1 MANGNNGLFGNSNNV
16 SDGATATLG
25 DLASTLGV
33 GIIAYLLI
41 VIFFIFGFW
50 AAGSH
55 FKNEQNNNPSNPSNL
70 VQLLIKPFFW
80 WIGGVLTYMFISK
93 TILLIY
99 NVDFNSKIKTLLG
112 LRYEGI
118 ISSIKSSKTL
128 ESSFFEFIA
137 VATDIFSKIVFWSI
151 PFFCMIFI
159 FLTIGF
165 MSNIL
170 LSESSND
177 AIWKKVFLCVA
188 VGITSIILVNTYF
201 MAINQVFFKDGA
213 TIPNLGFVDSV
224 SDANVRVIKYF
235 IKTGLNF

>member
-1 MANGNNGLFGNSNNV
+1 MANGNNGLFGNNNASNGSV
-16 SDGATATLG
+16 SSLG

-50 AAGSH
+50 AAANH

-70 VQLLIKPFFW
+70 VQLIIKPFFW

-93 TILLIY
+93 TLLLVY
-99 NVDFNSKIKTLLG
+99 NVDFSSKIKSFLG

-118 ISSIKSSKTL
+118 IGSVKPSKNL
-128 ESSFFEFIA
+128 ESFLEIIA
-137 VATDIFSKIVFWSI
+137 TATDIFSKIAFWSI
-151 PFFCMIFI
+151 PFFCIVFF

-170 LSESSND
+170 LSESNND

-188 VGITSIILVNTYF
+188 VGIVSLILVNTYF
-201 MAINQVFFKDGA
+201 MAINEVFFKGGV